1 MSSINCNFAIK
12 SLQTSYTMA
21 RPIKDTPTITGSDA
35 KKFAERLANPTPE
48 TKEEKDAAKRAF
60 EAVKSISTFML

>member
-1 MSSINCNFAIK
+1 
-12 SLQTSYTMA
+12 MA